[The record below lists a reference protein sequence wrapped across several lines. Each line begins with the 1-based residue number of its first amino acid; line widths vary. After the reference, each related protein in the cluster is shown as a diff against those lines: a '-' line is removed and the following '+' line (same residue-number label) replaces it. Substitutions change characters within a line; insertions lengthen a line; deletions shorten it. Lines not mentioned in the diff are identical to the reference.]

1 MSKQIDLK
9 KIGLHYLKYLE
20 NNTIEALLGLFAAE
34 AIVHSPIYG
43 SKPAKEFYKILG
55 SDTSNSSL
63 TFINSF
69 ENNEMNSFALYF
81 DYEWTLKNGKVVSFD
96 VVDIIQCDT
105 KGKIVDLK
113 IIYDTHLTRKEVDEL
128 D

>member
-1 MSKQIDLK
+1 MSQNINLKQV
-9 KIGLHYLKYLE
+9 GLLYLEYLE
-20 NNTIEALLGLFAAE
+20 NNNIEALLSLFSAD

-69 ENNEMNSFALYF
+69 ENYDTNSFALYF
-81 DYEWTLKNGKVVSFD
+81 NYEWTLKNGKVVSFD
-96 VVDIIQCDT
+96 VVDVIQCDAER
-105 KGKIVDLK
+105 KIKDLK
-113 IIYDTHLTRKEVDEL
+113 IIYDTFLTRKEVDAL